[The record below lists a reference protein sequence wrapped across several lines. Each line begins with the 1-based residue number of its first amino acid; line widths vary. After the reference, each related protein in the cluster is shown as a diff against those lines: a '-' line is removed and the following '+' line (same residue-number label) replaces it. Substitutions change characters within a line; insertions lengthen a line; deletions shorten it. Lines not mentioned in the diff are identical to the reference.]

1 MRRTQRSRRRLDIY
15 RHTPTA
21 RTADSGGRSLRDLD
35 LQKRLPESAALYDLQ
50 WDFREHA
57 ISRSR
62 PCVWTFVWRLVRE
75 GSGPEVCPPVA
86 GWPRSSSESCTIQS
100 LTSRSLLEYL

>member
-75 GSGPEVCPPVA
+75 GSGP
-86 GWPRSSSESCTIQS
+86 QS
-100 LTSRSLLEYL
+100 MLSPGDRAATPNPARYKASRHV